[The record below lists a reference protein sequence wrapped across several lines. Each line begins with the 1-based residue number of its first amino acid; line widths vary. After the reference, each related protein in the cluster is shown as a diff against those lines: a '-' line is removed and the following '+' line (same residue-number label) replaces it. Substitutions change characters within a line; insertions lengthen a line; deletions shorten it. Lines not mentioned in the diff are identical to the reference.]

1 MKLLRGA
8 PFIVAAIMPT
18 ALMMSSCTHDHAKD
32 MAAVDT
38 LRYEAEALFAEKGP
52 ILKQISS
59 MILLSTR

>member
-18 ALMMSSCTHDHAKD
+18 ALMMSSCTRDHAKD
-32 MAAVDT
+32 MAVDT
-38 LRYEAEALFAEKGP
+38 LRYEGEALFAEKGP